1 MVKIDNEFM
10 ASYSIKELENLSGIK
25 AHTIRIW
32 EKRYGIIKP
41 ARTDTNIRYYCDSD
55 LKRLLN
61 IAILNRHGMRISEIS
76 KLSDQE
82 MSEKVMG
89 ASSDFSNAESN
100 IENMII
106 AMVELD
112 EYKFDK
118 ILSRFIMH
126 EGFENAVVKV
136 IFPFFEKIGLLWQ
149 TGSINPAHEHFV
161 SNLFRQKL
169 MVAIDNIVVPDS
181 KENKKFILFLP
192 EGEYHEL
199 ALLFYNYLIKKSGK
213 SVYYLGSSVPFN
225 DVVETVKMVEPD
237 YLFTA
242 ITSSLNKIEVDQY
255 IHDLSKAFKNQKIFV
270 TGLQIKDNN
279 IDYPKNVIKVSS
291 PKDFADT
298 LKSV

>member
-1 MVKIDNEFM
+1 M

-82 MSEKVMG
+82 MSDKVMG
-89 ASSDFSNAESN
+89 ASSDYTNAESN

-169 MVAIDNIVVPDS
+169 MVAIDNVVVPDS
-181 KENKKFILFLP
+181 KNNKKFILFLP

-213 SVYYLGSSVPFN
+213 AVYYLGSSVPFP
-225 DVVETVKMVEPD
+225 DLVETVKMVQPE
-237 YLFTA
+237 YIFTSL
-242 ITSSLNKIEVDQY
+242 TSSLNKVEISRY
-255 IHDLSKAFKNQKIFV
+255 IHDISVAFTKQKIFV
-270 TGLQIKDNN
+270 TGLQIKENT
-279 IDYPKNVIKVSS
+279 IDYPKNVIKISS
-291 PKDFADT
+291 PKDFVNT
-298 LKSV
+298 LQDI

>member
-1 MVKIDNEFM
+1 M

-126 EGFENAVVKV
+126 EGFENAVIKV

-181 KENKKFILFLP
+181 KANKKFILFLP

-199 ALLFYNYLIKKSGK
+199 ALLFYNYLIKKAGK
-213 SVYYLGSSVPFN
+213 SVYYLGSSVPFP
-225 DVVETVKMVEPD
+225 DLVETVKMVEPE
-237 YLFTA
+237 YIFTSL
-242 ITSSLNKIEVDQY
+242 TSSLNKVEVDQY
-255 IHDLSKAFKNQKIFV
+255 IQDLSLEFAKQKIFV
-270 TGLQIKDNN
+270 TGLQIKESS
-279 IDYPKNVIKVSS
+279 IHFPKNVMKVSS
-291 PKDFADT
+291 PKDFANA
-298 LKSV
+298 LKDL